1 MLPSFE
7 ECKKRIEVFDSKH
20 ANSTFDEFWQ
30 YKLEVEK
37 SGSILDSSHLDETA
51 KLLDKKLLSHK
62 DWKLAR
68 TGIPS
73 HSKIKGILKNIRP
86 YYEIISHYHLGDGH
100 MSEVRD
106 ELNQIFQRLCGIT
119 NTLHRDPDEFGEF
132 FIVGKSKVLMFIWGQ
147 APSFDKKVRENFS
160 LWTHA
165 PAPYQLPHIWLDKRR
180 YTPEEFCDI
189 IEELDH
195 WVTAWDTKY
204 KKEKMISFQGLSSN
218 RPIGRIIDI
227 IYWTECDHCKPY
239 DNL

>member
-7 ECKKRIEVFDSKH
+7 ECQKRIQIFDIEH
-20 ANSTFDEFWQ
+20 PNSTFDEFWQ

-51 KLLDKKLLSHK
+51 ELLGRKLLSHK

-73 HSKIKGILKNIRP
+73 HLRIKDILKTIRP
-86 YYEIISHYHLGDGH
+86 YYEIIRYYQLGDGYI
-100 MSEVRD
+100 SKVRE
-106 ELNQIFQRLCGIT
+106 ELNQIYQGLCGIT

-147 APSFDKKVRENFS
+147 TPSFDEKVRENFS

-195 WVTAWDTKY
+195 WVTAWDTKHE
-204 KKEKMISFQGLSSN
+204 KERGVKFQDLYPN

-227 IYWTECDHCKPY
+227 IYWTEGK
-239 DNL
+239 